1 MTDRVLCFGEILLR
15 LAAPGRE
22 LLLQAPRLEVY
33 VGGAEA
39 NVAVSLAAFGHAPAM
54 AGVLPA
60 NPLGRAARDALR
72 GHGVDT
78 TALRFDEGRMG
89 LYFYTT
95 GAGHRPGEVLYD

>member
-22 LLLQAPRLEVY
+22 LLLQTPLLDVH

-39 NVAVSLAAFGHAPAM
+39 NVTVSLAAFGHASAM

-60 NPLGRAARDALR
+60 NPLGYAARDALR
-72 GHGVDT
+72 APVLKTTRLNFNHGSI
-78 TALRFDEGRMG
+78 G
-89 LYFYTT
+89 LYFYTLKKRKR
-95 GAGHRPGEVLYD
+95 HSEVL

>member
-60 NPLGRAARDALR
+60 NPLGRAW
-72 GHGVDT
+72 GG
-78 TALRFDEGRMG
+78 
-89 LYFYTT
+89 
-95 GAGHRPGEVLYD
+95 